1 MDPDQPTPAE
11 VAAFIAGVD
20 DATLE
25 DQITA
30 LGVDTV
36 LAQVFEEMARRFL
49 PFRAPGRTAVIQYDL
64 RLRDGS
70 VRHWQLSIA
79 GGACAAAQGT
89 DRAAQVTAEMALPR
103 FMRLLTGTLE
113 PATAFLSGELKVR
126 GDLMLGQQM
135 QNWFDRSY

>member
-25 DQITA
+25 NQITA

-49 PFRAPGRTAVIQYDL
+49 AFRAPGRTAVIQYTL

-70 VRHWQLSIA
+70 VRSWQLSIA
-79 GGACAAAQGT
+79 DGACAAAPGT

-103 FMRLLTGTLE
+103 FLRLVTGALE
-113 PATAFLSGELKVR
+113 PGAAFLSGELKVR
-126 GDLMLGQQM
+126 GDLMLAQQM